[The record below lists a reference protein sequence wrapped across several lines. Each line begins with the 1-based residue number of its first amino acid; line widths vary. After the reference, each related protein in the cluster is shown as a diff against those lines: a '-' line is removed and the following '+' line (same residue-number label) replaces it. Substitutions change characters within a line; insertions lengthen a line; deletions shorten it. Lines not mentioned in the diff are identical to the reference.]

1 MSLVEKALQKS
12 RDARNA
18 QASAERAAVAEEP
31 SHTMPPEA
39 MPTEDVPVH
48 APAAPPQVFA
58 PAAPQHTAA
67 SSVSHGK
74 RIVLERE
81 AVRAAGYLAPADEQN
96 EINEQFRHIKRP
108 LVARA
113 LGRGEAKSARG
124 HVIMIASALSG
135 EGKTF
140 CAFNLA
146 LSLAFETDVEVLLV
160 DADFR
165 NPQLS
170 GMLGLDRDRGMG
182 DVLAEPTLD
191 LESLVVDTDIP
202 SLAILPAGRWVDT
215 SAELLA
221 SSRMDSVLQRLA
233 AAAPNRLIVMDAP
246 PLLLTNEAKILAEAA
261 GQVVLVVRASSTPQR
276 AVTDAI
282 GFLRKEQFVGLVFNG
297 SDSVQGLGYG
307 YGYYEGSYKYGREQ
321 ASGA

>member
-1 MSLVEKALQKS
+1 MSLVEKALKKS

-18 QASAERAAVAEEP
+18 QASAEQADLAEDAAA
-31 SHTMPPEA
+31 A
-39 MPTEDVPVH
+39 MPSEVVSTSAPVPAHDTGRQSPTGH
-48 APAAPPQVFA
+48 APHAR
-58 PAAPQHTAA
+58 
-67 SSVSHGK
+67 

-81 AVRAAGYLAPADEQN
+81 AVRTAGYLAPAEEQN

-113 LGRGEAKSARG
+113 FGRGETRLARG

-165 NPQLS
+165 SPQLS
-170 GMLGLDRDRGMG
+170 VMLRVDQDRGIG
-182 DVLAEPTLD
+182 DALGDPSLD
-191 LESLVVDTDIP
+191 PESLVIDTDIP
-202 SLAILPAGRWVDT
+202 SMAVLPAGRWLDT

-221 SSRMDSVLQRLA
+221 SSRMDAVLQRLA
-233 AAAPNRLIVMDAP
+233 AAAPNRLIVLDAP

-282 GFLRKEQFVGLVFNG
+282 GFLRKDHFVGLLLNG
-297 SDSVQGLGYG
+297 SDSLQGLGYG
-307 YGYYEGSYKYGREQ
+307 YGYYEGSYRYGREQ